1 MIPKRLARW
10 LLRMRGW
17 WPEGEP
23 PAFQR
28 FVLIAFPHT
37 SNWDFFYLMLLASVY
52 ELRISWVGKDSLFQW
67 PFGALLRKLGGIPVR
82 RDRRSNFVAQM
93 VDAFAASERFVLVVP
108 AEGTRR
114 RAEHWKSGF
123 YHIAR
128 SAGVPVVLGYLDYRR
143 RRGGFGPA
151 LVPSGNVRADMDVVR
166 AFYADKVGKYPAN
179 CTPIRLL
186 DECQHPGAGC

>member
-1 MIPKRLARW
+1 MIAKRLARW
-10 LLRMRGW
+10 VLRMRGW

-23 PAFQR
+23 PALKR

-37 SNWDFFYLMLLASVY
+37 SNWDFFYLMLLAAAY

-67 PFGALLRKLGGIPVR
+67 PLGTLLRKLGGIPVR

-93 VDAFAASERFVLVVP
+93 AAVFAASDRFVLVVP

-114 RAEHWKSGF
+114 RADHWKSGF

-151 LVPSGNVRADMDVVR
+151 LVPSGDVRADMDVVR
-166 AFYADKVGKYPAN
+166 AFYADKAGKYPAN
-179 CTPIRLL
+179 STPIRLL
-186 DECQHPGAGC
+186 DES